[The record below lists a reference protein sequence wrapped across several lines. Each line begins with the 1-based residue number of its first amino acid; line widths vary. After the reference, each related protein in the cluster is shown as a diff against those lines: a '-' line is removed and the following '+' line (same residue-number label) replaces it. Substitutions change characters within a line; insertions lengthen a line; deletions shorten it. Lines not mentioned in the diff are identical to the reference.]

1 MGGHLMGETRTWAI
15 RAARLFDGTGAPAV
29 EDGVAVIEGE
39 RVAAAGTAS
48 EVAVP
53 AGAEV
58 VDAGDATLLPG
69 LIDAHVH
76 MLHTG
81 SASSGVDSR
90 AMNDRQLLLVGARNC
105 LAALRS
111 GLTTVRDC
119 GDHDYMTL
127 TLRDSIAAG
136 ALPGPRMLCSGPV
149 ITSTAGQ
156 LWWTGIE
163 CDTPDEL
170 RRAVRTLVKNGVD
183 FIKLMGSGGNATP
196 GSNPEISQF
205 DEEGYCAVATD
216 AHRLGK
222 RVAVHVHGVDAI
234 RYAVDAGMDTLEH
247 CPFRANGGIEYDAAL
262 AEDIRR
268 KGIIV
273 SIAMPATWYRLRAED
288 MRDVRAHPG
297 HLWESRPESI
307 RAMYEAGVKLVVSSD
322 QGSTGTAIDE
332 LHLLMEYLV
341 ERVGM
346 SAESVIHGATGLA
359 AEALGI
365 EDDLGTIAPGK
376 LADLAVVEGDP
387 LSDMSAMAD
396 VRTVVKGGR
405 VVVRDGAV
413 VV

>member
-1 MGGHLMGETRTWAI
+1 MSETRTWAI
-15 RAARLFDGTGAPAV
+15 RSARLFDGTGATAIEDAV
-29 EDGVAVIEGE
+29 VLIEGE
-39 RVAAAGTAS
+39 RVSAVGPAS
-48 EVAVP
+48 DVAIP
-53 AGAEV
+53 HGAEV
-58 VDAGDATLLPG
+58 LDAGDATLLPG

-90 AMNDRQLLLVGARNC
+90 AMNDRQLLLVGARNS
-105 LAALRS
+105 LAALKS

-127 TLRDSIAAG
+127 TMRDSIAEG
-136 ALPGPRMLCSGPV
+136 VLPGPRMLCSGPV

-170 RRAVRTLVKNGVD
+170 RRAVRTLAKNGVD

-196 GSNPEISQF
+196 GSNPEVSQY
-205 DEEGYCAVATD
+205 DEEGYRAVADD

-234 RYAVDAGMDTLEH
+234 RMAVEAGMDTLEH
-247 CPFRANGGIEYDAAL
+247 CPFRANGGIEYDAEL

-332 LHLLMEYLV
+332 LHLLMAYLV
-341 ERVGM
+341 DRVGM
-346 SAESVIHGATGLA
+346 SPEAVIHGATGLA
-359 AEALGI
+359 AEALGL
-365 EDDLGTIAPGK
+365 EGELGTVEPGK
-376 LADLAVVEGDP
+376 LADLALVEGDP
-387 LSDMSAMAD
+387 FADMSAMAN

>member
-1 MGGHLMGETRTWAI
+1 MSNSRTWAI
-15 RAARLFDGTGAPAV
+15 KAARLFDGTGAPPI
-29 EDGVAVIEGE
+29 EDAVAVIEGE
-39 RVAAAGTAS
+39 RVAAAGRAS
-48 EVAVP
+48 EVPIP

-90 AMNDRQLLLVGARNC
+90 AMNDRQLLLVGARNS

-127 TLRDSIAAG
+127 TLRDSIADG

-156 LWWTGIE
+156 LWWSGIE

-170 RRAVRTLVKNGVD
+170 RRAVRTLAKNGVD

-196 GSNPEISQF
+196 GSNPEVSQY
-205 DEEGYCAVATD
+205 DAEGYHAVAED

-247 CPFRANGGIEYDAAL
+247 APFRANGGIEYDPQL

-297 HLWESRPESI
+297 HLWDSRPQSI

-332 LHLLMEYLV
+332 LHLLMSYLV
-341 ERVGM
+341 DRVGM
-346 SAESVIHGATGLA
+346 SPGSVVHGATGLA

-365 EDDLGTIAPGK
+365 EADLGTIQPGK
-376 LADLAVVEGDP
+376 LADLALVDGNP
-387 LSDMSAMAD
+387 FADMSAIAR
-396 VRTVVKGGR
+396 VSTVVKAGHI
-405 VVVRDGAV
+405 VVRNGAV

>member
-1 MGGHLMGETRTWAI
+1 MSNSRTWAI
-15 RAARLFDGTGAPAV
+15 KSARLFDGTGAPPIDDAV
-29 EDGVAVIEGE
+29 TLIEGE
-39 RVAAAGTAS
+39 RVTAAGAAS
-48 EVAVP
+48 EVTIP
-53 AGAEV
+53 AAAEV
-58 VDAGDATLLPG
+58 LDAGDATLLPG

-90 AMNDRQLLLVGARNC
+90 AMNDRQLLLVGARNS

-127 TLRDSIAAG
+127 TLRDSIAEG

-196 GSNPEISQF
+196 GSNPEVSQY
-205 DEEGYCAVATD
+205 DAEGYRAVAED

-247 CPFRANGGIEYDAAL
+247 APFRANGGIEYDPDL

-297 HLWESRPESI
+297 HLWESRPQSI

-332 LHLLMEYLV
+332 LHLLMSYLV
-341 ERVGM
+341 DRVGM
-346 SAESVIHGATGLA
+346 SPESVIHGATGLA

-365 EDDLGTIAPGK
+365 EDDLGTIEPGK
-376 LADLAVVEGDP
+376 LADLALVDGNP
-387 LSDMSAMAD
+387 FADMSEIAR
-396 VRTVVKGGR
+396 VRTVVKAGR
-405 VVVRDGAV
+405 VAVRNGAV